1 MQITNSAGGRERPC
15 TLAAYAD
22 TVWLWPGVPLTEKR
36 GRTVRPLPSGCVRF
50 WIGRL
55 HGFEAQHA
63 PIESA
68 LAQAAD
74 HLSAGRQAEAQAALD
89 AAKLD
94 RLSPEGE
101 VLMRALAARLGV
113 AASDMSVGTRS
124 LPWGVGNLAADLR
137 LFDAFA
143 GCAAALEKI
152 WDDSKHPRWPRGD
165 PDSRGGRFSPS
176 DGEVAASSA
185 RQPPPGIGH
194 NGGPPLDEPPEI
206 PETAPSTAKL
216 RNIAI
221 KSIARWALKR
231 GFEALIPGIG
241 EALAFLDTARWI
253 YDNLPDINA
262 YLDKPRSLQDLRDAV
277 DQPKEGYEVHHI
289 VEQNPARREGFPENQ
304 IESRDNKVRI
314 SKLKHWEISGWYG
327 TRNEEF
333 NGASPRDYLRGK
345 DWQEKQRVGMMALVK
360 FGVLRP

>member
-1 MQITNSAGGRERPC
+1 MQISHSAGPADRPR
-15 TLAAYAD
+15 TLAAYAH

-152 WDDSKHPRWPRGD
+152 WDDSKHPRWPRNA
-165 PDSRGGRFSPS
+165 PNSQGGRFSPRGTGS
-176 DGEVAASSA
+176 ESSPDPA
-185 RQPPPGIGH
+185 EA
-194 NGGPPLDEPPEI
+194 N
-206 PETAPSTAKL
+206 PSTA
-216 RNIAI
+216 R
-221 KSIARWALKR
+221 
-231 GFEALIPGIG
+231 
-241 EALAFLDTARWI
+241 
-253 YDNLPDINA
+253 
-262 YLDKPRSLQDLRDAV
+262 
-277 DQPKEGYEVHHI
+277 
-289 VEQNPARREGFPENQ
+289 PAQ
-304 IESRDNKVRI
+304 IESPENKVRI
-314 SKLKHWEISGWYG
+314 STLKHWETTGWYMKVIQSSG
-327 TRNEEF
+327 VSR
-333 NGASPRDYLRGK
+333 
-345 DWQEKQRVGMMALVK
+345 RVNT
-360 FGVLRP
+360 